1 MTGRSIKLYN
11 LVNNYEIMEEQ
22 YTTWNDMREPLP
34 YEKDGKRGQKTGV
47 EQVLSNDKKAEYLE
61 ALDKELAS
69 LVESG
74 RISPEE
80 AKGKRERADQIETG
94 FSDDLAHDAL
104 MFATAGVVSEKE
116 RIEIINKGRK
126 DKPDFKGVNPSDFRT
141 PYDWE
146 EKSDDLKAERSHDE
160 KQKEEFLKALDKEL
174 VSMVRSGK
182 ISLEEAEG
190 KRKRAELIETGLSDD
205 PEGKA
210 ISFARE
216 GIEGAEDDSKTKDLG
231 SEKSEKI
238 TALREKIDKIS
249 KELEGLIK
257 ELEKI
262 QSGETTSEEDEAK
275 EGENDEN
282 TDIYE
287 TPAYK
292 EVIAEREKYLEAIA
306 KKRKWFRR
314 GAKNG
319 TEELREKYIG
329 SLNKF
334 VAERVAAMKEE
345 GLSEEEI
352 SREVSKLVVG
362 ETYDRTNREVELAND
377 KKSRKVLNWF
387 KQHPKLRMVIGGA
400 LTVGAVAAGATG
412 AFPLSVAFL
421 GARAAF
427 GGVGT
432 AIAAEGGLDWLGEKY
447 SRKRGAMSGNS
458 KEDIDA
464 LRHKEMTSWNLN
476 PTDKM
481 SYEEWEKTM
490 ARAEDMV
497 AATLSQSLDKKLAAH
512 LAHSVRKGKMFKK
525 EDIVDISVEKRNQFE
540 RDMAAMMAK
549 GVSVDRA
556 RANLVEASVRTE
568 LLAVENS
575 QDRERTRSIQRWA
588 AAGALGI
595 VSAGALFGRGLGN
608 IRAQEAAMSG
618 KPSLADNHP
627 KAAAPVP
634 KEAAHVPS
642 LQEKV
647 SSYSVTEVA
656 KPGDGN
662 WMLAERGLA
671 SFKDQF
677 GFHNLTKAQ
686 DIIATDYIKD
696 VLGEQGLQIGETKRI
711 PGTLINE
718 AYNYAKAR

>member
-1 MTGRSIKLYN
+1 
-11 LVNNYEIMEEQ
+11 MEEK
-22 YTTWNDMREPLP
+22 YTTWKDMREPLP
-34 YEKDGKRGQKTGV
+34 YENDGKKGQKPGG
-47 EQVLSNDKKAEYLE
+47 EQALANDKKAEYLG

-80 AKGKRERADQIETG
+80 AKGKRERAEQIKTG

-126 DKPDFKGVNPSDFRT
+126 GKSDFKGVNPSDFRT

-146 EKSDDLKAERSHDE
+146 EKSDDSEAEPHNE

-205 PEGKA
+205 PEEKA

-216 GIEGAEDDSKTKDLG
+216 GIEGAEDDPKTKDLN

-238 TALREKIDKIS
+238 KALREKIDKIS

-262 QSGETTSEEDEAK
+262 QSGETTSEEDEEK
-275 EGENDEN
+275 EDEEDEKA
-282 TDIYE
+282 DIYE

-292 EVIAEREKYLEAIA
+292 EVIAEREKYLKAMA

-319 TEELREKYIG
+319 TEELREKYID

-334 VAERVAAMKEE
+334 VAERVAAMKGE

-377 KKSRKVLNWF
+377 KKSRRVLNWF

-421 GARAAF
+421 GARAAV

-481 SYEEWEKTM
+481 SYEEWVKTM

-512 LAHSVRKGKMFKK
+512 LAHSVRKGKMFEK

-540 RDMAAMMAK
+540 RDMVSMMAK
-549 GVSVDRA
+549 GISVDGA

-568 LLAVENS
+568 LLAVENA

-588 AAGALGI
+588 AAGALGVI
-595 VSAGALFGRGLGN
+595 SAGVFFGRGLGN

-618 KPSLADNHP
+618 KSSLADHP
-627 KAAAPVP
+627 KAAASVP

-647 SSYSVTEVA
+647 SNYSVTEVA

-662 WMLAERGLA
+662 WMLAERGLD

-677 GFHNLTKAQ
+677 GFHDLTKTQ

-718 AYNYAKAR
+718 AYNYAKAH